1 MSELRFNP
9 ILREWVI
16 TATHR
21 QERPLLVSEE
31 DSKKSCPFCVP
42 AEEVPEPYSMVC
54 LPNRFP
60 SLHLQPPQPGIK
72 GDDFYKV
79 LPSQGAAEVV
89 LYSSDHKTTLSQQS
103 VRKIT
108 SLISLWQERY
118 RVLGRKKFVR
128 YVFIFENKGEVIGV
142 TMPHPH
148 GQIYAFPFIPPV
160 IERELSS
167 SESYLKEEGRCI
179 HCEVIKKEKEEG
191 RRIISENKDFL
202 AFIPFYARWPY
213 EVHIYPQRHILSLSE
228 FEEEEKGSL
237 AEILKVVLSRYD
249 HLFNFSFPYVMVI
262 HQSPTDEKDYSYYH
276 FHLEF
281 YPPHRSAQKI
291 KYLAGSESG
300 AGTFINDTSAEEKAK
315 ELRSAI

>member
-31 DSKKSCPFCVP
+31 DSKRSCPFCVG
-42 AEEVPEPYSMVC
+42 AREVPEPYALAC

-72 GDDFYKV
+72 GDEFYKV
-79 LPSQGAAEVV
+79 LPAQGAAEVV
-89 LYSSDHKTTLSQQS
+89 LYSSDHNTTLSRQS

-118 RVLGRKKFVR
+118 RVLGRKKVVR
-128 YVFIFENKGEVIGV
+128 YVFLFENKGEVIGV

-160 IERELSS
+160 IERELRS
-167 SESYLKEEGRCI
+167 SESYLREEGRCI

-191 RRIISENKDFL
+191 RRIVGENKDFL

-213 EVHIYPQRHILSLSE
+213 EVHIYPQRHLLSLSE

-237 AEILKVVLSRYD
+237 AKILKAVLSRYD
-249 HLFNFSFPYVMVI
+249 HLFNFSFPYMMVM

-276 FHLEF
+276 FHIEF
-281 YPPHRSAQKI
+281 YPPHRNAQKI

-315 ELRSAI
+315 ELRTAI